1 MNKLQK
7 ACVRFRK
14 EEALF
19 KCPLCHR
26 DFQVTEAGSFLCR
39 SSHCFDISKKGY
51 VNFSP
56 SKQDAH
62 YSRELFENRRQLFH
76 GNFYGPVLS
85 ILREE
90 ILSYKN
96 TVSASC
102 LRLLD
107 VGCGEGYYS
116 NALSWDPSL
125 SCFLRVFGVDLSK
138 DAIQLAASSS
148 YSGSGPTDQQASCQA
163 CFLIGDLANLPFQD
177 HSIDVLLDILT
188 PANYGEFKRVLK
200 KDGILIKIIPGSG
213 YLAEIRT
220 LLSGQLVNQTY
231 SNQKVRDHLEKH
243 LSISTHKRL
252 RYTRP
257 VAREQAPSFF
267 SMTPLTFDLDQKAL
281 KTEALKEITIDFEII
296 TGRFS

>member
-7 ACVRFRK
+7 ACLRFRK
-14 EEALF
+14 EEAIF

-26 DFQVTEAGSFLCR
+26 EFQVTGTGSFLCR

-51 VNFSP
+51 VNFSH
-56 SKQDAH
+56 SKQDTH

-76 GNFYGPVLS
+76 GNFYAPVLS
-85 ILREE
+85 VLREE

-116 NALSWDPSL
+116 NALSSDPFL
-125 SCFLRVFGVDLSK
+125 SFLRVFGVDLSK

-148 YSGSGPTDQQASCQA
+148 YSGSGPIDQQA
-163 CFLIGDLANLPFQD
+163 CFLTGDLSNLPFQD
-177 HSIDVLLDILT
+177 HSMDVLLDILT